1 MININ
6 DYLSDNCMQDVTSSN
21 EALALQ
27 YLWRKAREEGGEIKE
42 QIQVQQLHIA
52 RMCFYKSD
60 KKGNVERF
68 VNRIKTDLIEHGY
81 ITSTT
86 VSWYQFPNKKK
97 IRTTTWVLSK
107 KSIKLLKETLK
118 KCGYT
123 NDKKQ
128 AKTIKKKEL
137 KKESN
142 INKNDI
148 ENNNNLSLFQQRQK
162 LNEMLKIV

>member
-6 DYLSDNCMQDVTSSN
+6 DYLNDNCMSEVTSSN

-27 YLWRKAREEGGEIKE
+27 YLWRKAREEGGVKE

-52 RMCFYKSD
+52 RICFYNSD

-68 VNRIKTDLIEHGY
+68 VSKIKDNLIEHGY

-97 IRTTTWVLSK
+97 IRTTTWILSK
-107 KSIKLLKETLK
+107 KSIKLLKEALK

-123 NDKKQ
+123 TTKKQ
-128 AKTIKKKEL
+128 AKTIKKKEV
-137 KKESN
+137 KKVNN
-142 INKNDI
+142 IN
-148 ENNNNLSLFQQRQK
+148 ENNNNLSVFQQRQK
-162 LNEMLKIV
+162 LNEMLKNT

>member
-27 YLWRKAREEGGEIKE
+27 YIWRKAREGGKVKE

-52 RMCFYKSD
+52 RICFCKSD

-68 VNRIKTDLIEHGY
+68 VSKIKTDLIEHGY
-81 ITSTT
+81 ISSTT

-97 IRTTTWVLSK
+97 IRTTTWTLSK
-107 KSIKLLKETLK
+107 KSIKILKEALK
-118 KCGYT
+118 KCGY
-123 NDKKQ
+123 NEKKQ
-128 AKTIKKKEL
+128 TKTVRKKEV
-137 KKESN
+137 KKENN
-142 INKNDI
+142 IN
-148 ENNNNLSLFQQRQK
+148 ENNNNLSVFQQRQK
-162 LNEMLKIV
+162 LNEMLKNT

>member
-27 YLWRKAREEGGEIKE
+27 YIWRKAREEGEVKE

-52 RMCFYKSD
+52 RICFCKSD

-68 VNRIKTDLIEHGY
+68 VSKIKDNLIEHDY
-81 ITSTT
+81 IISTT
-86 VSWYQFPNKKK
+86 ASWFEFPNKKK
-97 IRTTTWVLSK
+97 IRTTTWTLSK
-107 KSIKLLKETLK
+107 KSIKLLKEALK

-128 AKTIKKKEL
+128 AKTKKKEVN
-137 KKESN
+137 KENN
-142 INKNDI
+142 INNNDT
-148 ENNNNLSLFQQRQK
+148 ENNNNLTLFQQRKILAQK
-162 LNEMLKIV
+162 LKNT